1 MQIALSMDRCLR
13 AKGDASPL
21 RSWKTNFSPVC
32 LLPLYN
38 AGVSSLIF
46 VNTRWGKTI
55 FLVVCF
61 SIAKI
66 QSRARRRVK
75 ILKNMSRSFSFNYPS
90 TNHWVS
96 DYWRRDWVL
105 FGFFFC
111 TFPKLLNLI
120 SLEKLHIFNTCGLAS
135 VFLKVWWFGRLEASW
150 MKGVSPNIC
159 HYIMIILW
167 KWWSFCENDDH
178 VVKIIAMTAIH
189 LLRFFWPLW
198 RGTSTS
204 TLQHKWATG
213 N

>member
-1 MQIALSMDRCLR
+1 MRWNYCKLYSLAGKVYFNPKVLQNSKRKPNMQIALSMDRCLR

-75 ILKNMSRSFSFNYPS
+75 ILKKMSRSFSFNYPS
-90 TNHWVS
+90 NNHWVS

-120 SLEKLHIFNTCGLAS
+120 SLEKLHIFDRKT
-135 VFLKVWWFGRLEASW
+135 
-150 MKGVSPNIC
+150 
-159 HYIMIILW
+159 
-167 KWWSFCENDDH
+167 
-178 VVKIIAMTAIH
+178 
-189 LLRFFWPLW
+189 
-198 RGTSTS
+198 
-204 TLQHKWATG
+204 
-213 N
+213 